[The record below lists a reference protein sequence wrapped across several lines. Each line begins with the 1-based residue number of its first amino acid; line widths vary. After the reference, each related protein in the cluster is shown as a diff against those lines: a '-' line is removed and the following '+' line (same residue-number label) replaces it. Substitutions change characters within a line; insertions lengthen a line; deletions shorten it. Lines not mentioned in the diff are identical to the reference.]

1 MNEGPSELKG
11 KAGLGGKMHPQIWA
25 EIEAKYVP
33 LKIFGIT
40 VLMVSHLELDRFL
53 HAFSLC

>member
-25 EIEAKYVP
+25 EIEAKHG
-33 LKIFGIT
+33 LSKKFGIR
-40 VLMVSHLELDRFL
+40 VLMVGHVELHR
-53 HAFSLC
+53 